1 MLTPPKADK
10 CESLHYLKMNFSGQL
25 EDRRETGALHHGR
38 AAGLNDGSDIRATR
52 GRTGPRGGWHPLRDF
67 RPAPHNPSSFLTH
80 QRA

>member
-38 AAGLNDGSDIRATR
+38 AAGLNDGSDTRATR
-52 GRTGPRGGWHPLRDF
+52 GRRARAVAGTHCVILGRRRTIL
-67 RPAPHNPSSFLTH
+67 PAF
-80 QRA
+80 